1 MIKDKMT
8 PKERMTAYLNG
19 EEIDRLPCIPMTGV
33 TAADFIGVTT
43 KEYYHSHELMAK
55 LEIEMFKKFNHDS
68 VGVGLGL
75 HGIGEAFG
83 TILEYPTMGTAY
95 VKKPIINSFDEVK
108 TLKPIDPMNDGNINI
123 RLKALPIIIDS
134 LGKYVD
140 VGLDMPAPFS
150 AAAAVIGTEK
160 MLRGMIK
167 NPEGVHELLEVVTD
181 SMITI
186 IDSISSMDVGISLC
200 DPVASITIMSEKR
213 YEQFAKPYTKKIVE
227 YMKNKTGKGTCLH
240 ICGRS
245 KEIWTHMVD
254 TGIASLSIDNVE
266 DLREA
271 KELVGNKVL
280 LIGNVNPVD
289 VMKNGT
295 REDVATEAKMCIEKA
310 YDNPKGF
317 ILSTGCQI
325 PIGAPVENIEA
336 LMEAASL
343 YNQIKNSGVK

>member
-1 MIKDKMT
+1 MMRDKMT

-19 EEIDRLPCIPMTGV
+19 SEIDRLPCIPMTGV
-33 TAADFIGVTT
+33 TAADFIGATT

-55 LEIEMFKKFNHDS
+55 LEIELFKKFNHDS

-83 TILEYPTMGTAY
+83 TQLEYPVMGTAY
-95 VKKPIINSFDEVK
+95 VKKPILNSLDEIQM
-108 TLKPIDPMNDGNINI
+108 LKPIDPRKDGNINI
-123 RLKALPIIIDS
+123 RLEALPIIIDS
-134 LGKYVD
+134 LGKLVD

-150 AAAAVIGTEK
+150 AASAVIGTEK
-160 MLRGMIK
+160 LLKGMMR
-167 NPEGVHELLEVVTD
+167 NPKGVHELLEVVTE
-181 SMITI
+181 SMINI
-186 IDSISSMDVGISLC
+186 IDEISSMDVGISLC
-200 DPVASITIMSEKR
+200 DPVASITMMSEKK
-213 YEQFAKPYTKKIVE
+213 YVEFAKPYTKKIVE

-245 KEIWTHMVD
+245 KEIWDHMVD

-266 DLREA
+266 DLSEA
-271 KELVGNKVL
+271 KNLVGDKVL

-295 REDVATEAKMCIEKA
+295 REDVIREAKICIEKA

-343 YNQIKNSGVK
+343 YNVRGPLK